1 MQEFKRVVRILNLA
15 PLKENQLNVSRF
27 KIRYCKNKQELVGIT
42 GISQRMRYANDIYA
56 MIINC
61 IDLADRIA
69 RHIAFALPSYIA
81 GH

>member
-1 MQEFKRVVRILNLA
+1 MA
-15 PLKENQLNVSRF
+15 PEK
-27 KIRYCKNKQELVGIT
+27 YGKQELVGIT